1 MSNTFR
7 VTTKHIDDWYKEN
20 RWWVDD
26 LSEDEKVRLCE
37 MFYVYQ
43 ILEMEKDN
51 NLVIQSELERK
62 ELVEHLKSKI
72 LSSVTFSTTFT
83 TLPTPLPSKE
93 YIHPFYSTSSD
104 IKRVLKTPLTTKII
118 TIITSVPIIPSIISL
133 DDIYFVLPTITIK
146 PVITLFDID
155 INFVLPTPI
164 SPIYKKKKGKKN

>member
-1 MSNTFR
+1 MSNIFR
-7 VTTKHIDDWYKEN
+7 VTTKHIDDWYEEN
-20 RWWVDD
+20 QWWVDD
-26 LSEDEKVRLCE
+26 LSEDKKVKLCE

-72 LSSVTFSTTFT
+72 LSSVTFSTTF
-83 TLPTPLPSKE
+83 PSKE

-118 TIITSVPIIPSIISL
+118 TIITSVPIIPSISF
-133 DDIYFVLPTITIK
+133 DIYFVLPTITIK
-146 PVITLFDID
+146 PLITLFDID
-155 INFVLPTPI
+155 INFVLPIVLPI
-164 SPIYKKKKGKKN
+164 IGKKTVRKNHEYYKMIE